1 MDAHDLCIY
10 FTVLYMLVLHIRALC
25 TLLLNIVRRA
35 LQYSR
40 LVIGT
45 VHVWITVVLFLPYQ
59 LQPNRVPVNLWVKE
73 KKKWSKKT
81 QPAAVLSKKFTLYKA
96 AKVSLCLG
104 DVQYMDG
111 YGCRCVFG
119 VVCGVNKQVLLKV
132 PCVHTAHVLCSCV
145 YSDVLLCTLYTSTLY
160 PTTVCTYICVY
171 VCTYI
176 CVCVCTYICVH
187 KVWTF
192 TILPSSHGVCLPCLP
207 HPSLQVYQEVFKVA
221 VDEFDLYIGFAP
233 DIKCPAPTRY
243 QFWLKGRTDDMS
255 KCVPKRIHCL
265 HMTFFAWA
273 NQHHEWTQHLPRVI
287 ERQPPLVCYT
297 TSGVCDT

>member
-1 MDAHDLCIY
+1 M
-10 FTVLYMLVLHIRALC
+10 
-25 TLLLNIVRRA
+25 
-35 LQYSR
+35 
-40 LVIGT
+40 
-45 VHVWITVVLFLPYQ
+45 LFLPYQ

-160 PTTVCTYICVY
+160 PTTVCMYICMYVCTYICVY

-192 TILPSSHGVCLPCLP
+192 TILPFSHGVCLPCLP
-207 HPSLQVYQEVFKVA
+207 HPLFRCTKRCLRWQWMSLTCTSVLHQTSS
-221 VDEFDLYIGFAP
+221 AP
-233 DIKCPAPTRY
+233 PPHATSSGSRAE
-243 QFWLKGRTDDMS
+243 Q
-255 KCVPKRIHCL
+255 
-265 HMTFFAWA
+265 MT
-273 NQHHEWTQHLPRVI
+273 
-287 ERQPPLVCYT
+287 
-297 TSGVCDT
+297 